1 VADTLV
7 VLQTSTVFA
16 VTLFGVGEAKS
27 AGWEVDMSKSH
38 LACTLS
44 LTSIAAMMLGM
55 TASQTA
61 LAQNELT
68 TNKSM
73 ATRNSSQSS
82 AAVDPGVR
90 GGPPGAG
97 GPVGGL
103 TAAEQGGFAFRRIS
117 GHRESRYPLRR
128 VIGKVGRSVS
138 GRLGRRKLT

>member
-1 VADTLV
+1 LVIFSLFVDPIVADTLV
-7 VLQTSTVFA
+7 VLETSTVFA
-16 VTLFGVGEAKS
+16 VTLFGVGETKS

-44 LTSIAAMMLGM
+44 LTSIAAMMSGM

-97 GPVGGL
+97 GPVGG
-103 TAAEQGGFAFRRIS
+103 RRQS
-117 GHRESRYPLRR
+117 KEDSRFVEFQ
-128 VIGKVGRSVS
+128 VIANRDT
-138 GRLGRRKLT
+138 R